1 MSETT
6 DQKTA
11 RLRAELKQAR
21 QDLLAA
27 EAELAE
33 QLADIAAFE
42 YLFEAHVGYLV
53 DRLAQ
58 LEAEVDEYLR
68 RIKQMRHDHLF
79 DSSYRPVDEQFNR
92 TWHSPPSQ
100 KREEPKARQ
109 VPPATQAEI
118 KRLYRQLARR
128 FHPDLA
134 RDEVE
139 AAFRTERMRAVN
151 DAYRA
156 GSMVELMALAEELE
170 GYVVHTAVPSPS
182 PQTEIQMAQ
191 ALQEELARI
200 QRRLYRVDHELTNLP
215 NRPMVALMVEV
226 KFGQR
231 EGRDVLAEMAADLE
245 RKIARKEVE
254 RDMIKSQFNHLT

>member
-6 DQKTA
+6 DQKIA
-11 RLRAELKQAR
+11 RLRAELKQAG
-21 QDLLAA
+21 QDLLNA

-33 QLADIAAFE
+33 QLEDVEAFE
-42 YLFEAHVGYLV
+42 YLFEDNVGHLV

-58 LEAEVDEYLR
+58 LEAEVDEYMR
-68 RIKQMRHDHLF
+68 RIKQMRHDRLF
-79 DSSYRPVDEQFNR
+79 DSSYRPVDEQFDR
-92 TWHSPPSQ
+92 TWHSSPSPKQ
-100 KREEPKARQ
+100 EKPKAKQ
-109 VPPATQAEI
+109 APEATQAEI

-134 RDEVE
+134 RDEAEGV
-139 AAFRTERMRAVN
+139 FRTEKMRAVN

-170 GYVVHTAVPSPS
+170 GYVVNTAVPPPS
-182 PQTEIQMAQ
+182 PQATNQMMQ

-200 QRRLYRVDHELTNLP
+200 QRQLYYVDNQLTNLP

-226 KFGQR
+226 KFGKR

-254 RDMIKSQFNHLT
+254 RDIIKSQFDQLT